1 MPTIALEIQILRIPK
16 LRFVTPPSTP
26 HLGEISCF
34 ICFYRCGSLTVAL
47 TSGWYY
53 VALHDHINQPQK
65 LRLRWRD
72 LQNRGQGHYN
82 REKMMI
88 TIHHDDDEQLFCDV
102 LRGAFLLSFFQLND
116 KLFKRCF
123 MNWILF
129 SLPLDFVQLEQF
141 FLLLKVAIWWL
152 QGNTT
157 AQTAHCAFNLCFVPD
172 PPSLNIFA
180 LGPLWS
186 NNMQNSFPRANGFES
201 NHERGSLKGREW
213 YFLSIEPH
221 LHAS

>member
-1 MPTIALEIQILRIPK
+1 MWLYTITSINLKSWGFGDGTSKTEAKVIITGRRWWSPSWWRWTTFLWRTSWSISLIL
-16 LRFVTPPSTP
+16 F
-26 HLGEISCF
+26 
-34 ICFYRCGSLTVAL
+34 
-47 TSGWYY
+47 
-53 VALHDHINQPQK
+53 
-65 LRLRWRD
+65 
-72 LQNRGQGHYN
+72 
-82 REKMMI
+82 
-88 TIHHDDDEQLFCDV
+88 LF
-102 LRGAFLLSFFQLND
+102 ND

-141 FLLLKVAIWWL
+141 FLLSKVAIWWL